1 MDTVFLALRVIVS
14 LAAVLGVIWYAH
26 KRLTKSSRAAQVA
39 NPIRVVSRQGLSPKS
54 SVVIIE
60 AEGKRFVLGVTEQN
74 VNVLYERDSDPMV
87 TLQPAENF
95 ALALSSA
102 TDKQPLGDEPLGTE
116 PLGTEP
122 VGTETPGAQPLGAD
136 LLGADGQPGRRR
148 DLIRTPATQG
158 MLRGSILSAE
168 TWKLSFAALRQGLK

>member
-60 AEGKRFVLGVTEQN
+60 AEGKRFVLGVTEQS

-95 ALALSSA
+95 ALALASA
-102 TDKQPLGDEPLGTE
+102 SDKEPLGAA
-116 PLGTEP
+116 PLG
-122 VGTETPGAQPLGAD
+122 AAPLDAAPLDSPPSGAD